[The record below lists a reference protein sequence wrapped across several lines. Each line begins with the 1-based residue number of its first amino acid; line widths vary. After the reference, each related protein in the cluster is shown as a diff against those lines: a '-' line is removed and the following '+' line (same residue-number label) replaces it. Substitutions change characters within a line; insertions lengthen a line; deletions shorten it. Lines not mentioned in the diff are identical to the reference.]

1 MAHARLIGQCPV
13 CMAGR
18 PIGLSKSGNKEV
30 CMIKV
35 ALVAASAVLS
45 LPLIVSGV
53 GVSMAQQVICNPHC
67 SPTYGN
73 STSDSHRGQG
83 LRHANDVAG
92 EHGFE
97 GRDNARQKQDA
108 HRPGGSGVPDP
119 APVPVPVP
127 TPTTDPAPA
136 PPPSPSPTPTGL
148 PTCSLC

>member
-1 MAHARLIGQCPV
+1 
-13 CMAGR
+13 
-18 PIGLSKSGNKEV
+18 
-30 CMIKV
+30 MIKV

-53 GVSMAQQVICNPHC
+53 GVSVAQQVICNPHC

-108 HRPGGSGVPDP
+108 HRPGGSGVPAP
-119 APVPVPVP
+119 TPVPVPPPVTPP

-136 PPPSPSPTPTGL
+136 PAPPPTVS

>member
-1 MAHARLIGQCPV
+1 
-13 CMAGR
+13 
-18 PIGLSKSGNKEV
+18 
-30 CMIKV
+30 MIKV

-53 GVSMAQQVICNPHC
+53 GVSVAQQVICNPHC

-108 HRPGGSGVPDP
+108 HRPGGSGVPAP
-119 APVPVPVP
+119 TPVPVPPPVTPP

-136 PPPSPSPTPTGL
+136 PAPTPTPTVS

>member
-18 PIGLSKSGNKEV
+18 PIGFSKSGNKEV

-35 ALVAASAVLS
+35 AVVAASAVLS
-45 LPLIVSGV
+45 LPLIFSGV
-53 GVSMAQQVICNPHC
+53 GVGMAQNVVCDPHC

-92 EHGFE
+92 DHGFE
-97 GRDNARQKQDA
+97 GRDNARRKQDA

-119 APVPVPVP
+119 TPAPVPVPPP
-127 TPTTDPAPA
+127 TTTTTTDPAPA
-136 PPPSPSPTPTGL
+136 PAPTVS

>member
-1 MAHARLIGQCPV
+1 
-13 CMAGR
+13 
-18 PIGLSKSGNKEV
+18 
-30 CMIKV
+30 MIKV

-45 LPLIVSGV
+45 LPLIFSGV
-53 GVSMAQQVICNPHC
+53 GVSVAQQVICNPHC

-83 LRHANDVAG
+83 LRHADDVAG

-108 HRPGGSGVPDP
+108 HRPGGSGVPAP
-119 APVPVPVP
+119 TPVPVPPPVTPPPPAP
-127 TPTTDPAPA
+127 TPTPIVTPPPPPAPT
-136 PPPSPSPTPTGL
+136 PSPTGL

>member
-1 MAHARLIGQCPV
+1 
-13 CMAGR
+13 
-18 PIGLSKSGNKEV
+18 
-30 CMIKV
+30 MIKV

-53 GVSMAQQVICNPHC
+53 GVSVAQQVICNPHC

-108 HRPGGSGVPDP
+108 HRPGGSGVPAP
-119 APVPVPVP
+119 TPVPVPPPVTPP

-136 PPPSPSPTPTGL
+136 PAPTPTPTPTVS